1 MTLAVTLD
9 VINDTHETW
18 RAEDGYAIGYQLFDP
33 ATDVLIV
40 EGGRVPLSQPLGPGE
55 SRKFAIDLNLPLE
68 AGAYRAFVCVLHE
81 PTGWLYERGK
91 PFLRLDVAVAPGG
104 QPTISL
110 SETTTLG
117 RLIRRAQ
124 TRAAARGLVLPFRS
138 VWRNRS
144 LIRTLVQRD
153 ILGRYRGSFGGVF
166 WTILNPLLL
175 MLTYFFVFGVVLKAR
190 FANDNS
196 TSGFALYFLAGM
208 LPWLAFSEAAGRA
221 PVVLHENKTLIKKV
235 VFPLDILPVNTVIAG
250 LVSEAFGLALFLMAL
265 LLIRGSVPITALW
278 LPVLIV
284 PQLLFSAGVAWLLA
298 ALGAFMRDLAQINGF
313 LLTLWFF
320 LTPICYPET
329 QVPPAAAGLLWLN
342 PIYELVRGYRS
353 VLLEHHAPSWHIT
366 AQLWAVGLLVCIAG
380 HAAYHRLRFTF
391 ADVI

>member
-1 MTLAVTLD
+1 MLPVTLAVL
-9 VINDTHETW
+9 NDTREAW
-18 RAEDGYAIGYQLFDP
+18 RAEDGYALGYQLFDP
-33 ATDVLIV
+33 ATGVLIV
-40 EGGRVPLSQPLGPGE
+40 EGRRVPLPQPVAAGQ
-55 SRKFAIDLNLPLE
+55 SVSFALELHLPPE

-81 PTGWLYERGK
+81 PSGWLYERGK
-91 PFLRLDVAVAPGG
+91 PFLLLEVEVPTSGAPAVLR
-104 QPTISL
+104 T
-110 SETTTLG
+110 ETTTLG
-117 RLIRRAQ
+117 RLVRRAKL
-124 TRAAARGLVLPFRS
+124 RAAARSLVLPFQS
-138 VWRNRS
+138 AWRHRS

-166 WTILNPLLL
+166 WTLLNPLLL

-250 LVSEAFGLALFLMAL
+250 LVSEAFGLALFLIAL
-265 LLIRGSVPITALW
+265 LLIRGSVPLTALW

-284 PQLLFSAGVAWLLA
+284 PQLLFSVGVAWLLA
-298 ALGAFMRDLAQINGF
+298 ALGAFVRDLAQINGF

-329 QVPPAAAGLLWLN
+329 QVPPFAAGLLWLN
-342 PIYELVRGYRS
+342 PVYELVRGYRA
-353 VLLEHHAPSWHIT
+353 VLLEHHAPDWHMT
-366 AQLWAVGLLVCIAG
+366 AQLWAVGLLFCLIG
-380 HAAYHRLRFTF
+380 HASYHKLRFTF

>member
-1 MTLAVTLD
+1 MNLPVTLAVA
-9 VINDTHETW
+9 NDTRETW
-18 RAEDGYAIGYQLFDP
+18 RAEDGYSIGYQLFDP

-40 EGGRVPLSQPLGPGE
+40 EGHRTPLPAPVAPGE
-55 SRKFAIDLNLPLE
+55 TRSFEIELSLPVE
-68 AGAYRAFVCVLHE
+68 AGVYRAFVSVLHE
-81 PTGWLYERGK
+81 PAGWLYERGR
-91 PFLRLDVAVAPGG
+91 PFLRLEIEVTVEGRPGVVR
-104 QPTISL
+104 
-110 SETTTLG
+110 SEITTLR
-117 RLIRRAQ
+117 RLIQRAKL
-124 TRAAARGLVLPFRS
+124 RAAARALVLPFQS
-138 VWRNRS
+138 AWKHRS

-166 WTILNPLLL
+166 WTLLNPLLL

-250 LVSEAFGLALFLMAL
+250 LVSEAFGLALFLIAL
-265 LLIRGSVPITALW
+265 LLIRGTVPLTALW

-284 PQLLFSAGVAWLLA
+284 PQLLFSVGIAWFLA
-298 ALGAFMRDLAQINGF
+298 ALGAFVRDLAQINGF

-329 QVPPAAAGLLWLN
+329 QVPPEAAGLLWLN
-342 PIYELVRGYRS
+342 PIYELVRGYRA
-353 VLLEHHAPSWHIT
+353 VLLERHAPDWHMT
-366 AQLWAVGLLVCIAG
+366 AQLWAVGLLVCLAG
-380 HAAYHRLRFTF
+380 HAGYYKLRFTF

>member
-1 MTLAVTLD
+1 MNLPVTLAVT
-9 VINDTHETW
+9 NTTRETW
-18 RAEDGYAIGYQLFDP
+18 RAAEGYAIGYQLFDP
-33 ATDVLIV
+33 ATGVLIV
-40 EGGRVPLSQPLGPGE
+40 EGARTPLPAPLAPGE
-55 SRKFAIDLNLPLE
+55 TRSFELSLTLPLE
-68 AGAYRAFVCVLHE
+68 AGAYRAFVSMLHE
-81 PTGWLYERGK
+81 PTGWLYECGK
-91 PFLRLDVAVAPGG
+91 PFLRLELEVTAAGADI
-104 QPTISL
+104 TR
-110 SETTTLG
+110 SEVTTLP
-117 RLIRRAQ
+117 RLIRRARM
-124 TRAAARGLVLPFRS
+124 RAAARALVLPFQS
-138 VWRNRS
+138 AWKHRS

-166 WTILNPLLL
+166 WTLLNPLLL

-250 LVSEAFGLALFLMAL
+250 LVSEAFGLALFLIAL
-265 LLIRGSVPITALW
+265 LLIRGAVPMTALW
-278 LPVLIV
+278 LPVLIA
-284 PQLLFSAGVAWLLA
+284 PQLLFSVGVAWFLA
-298 ALGAFMRDLAQINGF
+298 ALGAFVRDLAQINGF

-329 QVPPAAAGLLWLN
+329 QVPPEAAGLLWLN
-342 PIYELVRGYRS
+342 PIYELVRGYRA
-353 VLLEHHAPSWHIT
+353 VLLEHHAPDWHLT
-366 AQLWAVGLLVCIAG
+366 AQLWAVGLVVCLAG
-380 HAAYHRLRFTF
+380 HAAYYKLRFTF